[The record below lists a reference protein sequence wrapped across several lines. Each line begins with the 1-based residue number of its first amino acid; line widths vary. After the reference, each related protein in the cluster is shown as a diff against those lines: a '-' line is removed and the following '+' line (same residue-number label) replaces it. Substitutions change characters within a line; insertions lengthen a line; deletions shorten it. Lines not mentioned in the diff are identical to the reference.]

1 MENVIVQDIAIA
13 ALPIQNKTISTQK
26 ALFAKVSGLHIHVY
40 IYNCCFDVHVTRSIS
55 LGDWDI
61 SDLA

>member
-13 ALPIQNKTISTQK
+13 ALPIQNKTISMQK

-40 IYNCCFDVHVTRSIS
+40 I
-55 LGDWDI
+55 
-61 SDLA
+61 